1 MFVIAMTFFNCNV
14 LNVNSVKCVSTN
26 IQECKIRL
34 KIMNINSNE
43 PLFYFCSVEINKSVV
58 VAIILIIH
66 MQNYVFL
73 MLFET

>member
-14 LNVNSVKCVSTN
+14 LNVNSVKWVSTN
-26 IQECKIRL
+26 NQECKIRL

-43 PLFYFCSVEINKSVV
+43 PLFYSYSVEINKSVV

-66 MQNYVFL
+66 MQNYLFL